1 MAQDKKKRKASTD
14 ATKPK
19 RQKLDS
25 AFLDLF
31 WQLASASKKARTAA
45 AAALDDALQQDAS
58 KAPYALK
65 RLLGGLASPRDG
77 ARAGCACAL
86 AQLLRSEAVTAD
98 AVKEGCQTLYVR
110 GGSSRQDK
118 RDANAQDLGE
128 LLAAECLSRSGS
140 CDAATALYFCG
151 RALDL
156 LKRKWLRELAARVF
170 AGLIRRVDDDK
181 DINQRLDALLASGLD
196 ADLLALA
203 LSAKRPVEDTDL
215 TCLGAAAA
223 QLFPRLHV
231 AWELLIEDDYAR
243 VASVVDELAKSSSV
257 ERRGAAL
264 LVAAQALERGV
275 SPSIVLTDAVAPSL
289 LSAAARGDAAL
300 GPVAGRA
307 LKRVVGAASDKPLEV
322 ATLLL
327 ARGGAH
333 ASSGA
338 GGKAVV
344 ALVEACDDA
353 DFAKHVKERAA
364 TAAAGDAS
372 ALTALAALA
381 RGPRGAAA
389 FEALLACAARV
400 AFFGEAPIQGHE
412 VSTVKCEADDD
423 ARRNAASIIYAALAD
438 RLKAAPLEA
447 GGAALAPLEAF
458 CDIVQELD
466 GTGLERRA
474 PRLEGSAPA
483 GSDEDDAMTV
493 VLRSLALLAVC
504 LLDDTAPQGVERPA
518 TAKAV
523 LDDLEQALELRRA
536 GDATDSESLLI
547 ARAAVALLGCA
558 HAHGASRLARELVK
572 RAWGLS
578 CAQAPPS
585 AAAYRVI
592 LCAVTGEEEDD
603 DDEEDESE
611 EEDDEEESMMDE
623 SDVSDSEMMAGRDSV
638 GFSEL
643 GDDVPLEDGDDI
655 EVKGDDVM
663 ALLEEVDGEDARKER
678 DAHRKAGRTDA
689 RRAELQLRLRALDLL
704 ERCSGEDEALR
715 ALAPLSS
722 LAAELETDSAPEAAD
737 LANRLGALLRG
748 RIGKAA
754 SKADDAAAAAAT
766 TTVLLTELRSRKR
779 GPFADA
785 AQAALNACAAV
796 LRRGTDVQ
804 AHATAANAYEGAA
817 TEAFGS
823 KKAKV
828 PTKILKDCAS
838 KAPNIAAAAFLD
850 KLPGWAAEAP
860 SPFLAG
866 EALALLDAL
875 AGRASEK
882 HAAAAFTALA
892 SLARDERFRKA
903 DRARALL
910 ETAKALA
917 KARPGADASD
927 FAAAATALA
936 DGHPSQAVRGLA
948 AQFAASLPT
957 TAPVKKT
964 KKKRKSAK

>member
-1 MAQDKKKRKASTD
+1 MAQQDKKKRKASD
-14 ATKPK
+14 DQTKPK
-19 RQKLDS
+19 RQKMDS

-86 AQLLRSEAVTAD
+86 SQLLRSEAVTAD

-128 LLAAECLSRSGS
+128 LLAAECLSRSGV
-140 CDAATALYFCG
+140 CDAATAQYFCG

-170 AGLIRRVDDDK
+170 AGLIHKVDDAK

-203 LSAKRPVEDTDL
+203 LSSQRPVEDADL

-231 AWELLIEDDYAR
+231 AWELLIESDYAR
-243 VASVVDELAKSSSV
+243 VASVIDELAKSSSV

-275 SPSIVLTDAVAPSL
+275 APSLVLTDAVAPSL
-289 LSAAARGDAAL
+289 LSAADRKDAAL

-307 LKRVVGAASDKPLEV
+307 LKRVVSAASDKPLEV

-327 ARGGAH
+327 ARGGSH

-353 DFAKHVKERAA
+353 DFATHVEERAA

-400 AFFGEAPIQGHE
+400 AFFSGDPVDGHE

-438 RLKAAPLEA
+438 RFKSKPLEA
-447 GGAALAPLEAF
+447 GGEALKPLEAL

-483 GSDEDDAMTV
+483 GSDDDDAMTV

-504 LLDDTAPQGVERPA
+504 LLDDTTPQGVERPA

-523 LDDLEQALELRRA
+523 LDDLEQALALRKA

-592 LCAVTGEEEDD
+592 LCARSRWKIYQAEPIIMLVPKIKLT
-603 DDEEDESE
+603 
-611 EEDDEEESMMDE
+611 
-623 SDVSDSEMMAGRDSV
+623 VI
-638 GFSEL
+638 FSSKNAMPIKN
-643 GDDVPLEDGDDI
+643 D
-655 EVKGDDVM
+655 
-663 ALLEEVDGEDARKER
+663 
-678 DAHRKAGRTDA
+678 
-689 RRAELQLRLRALDLL
+689 
-704 ERCSGEDEALR
+704 
-715 ALAPLSS
+715 
-722 LAAELETDSAPEAAD
+722 
-737 LANRLGALLRG
+737 RG
-748 RIGKAA
+748 
-754 SKADDAAAAAAT
+754 
-766 TTVLLTELRSRKR
+766 TEL
-779 GPFADA
+779 
-785 AQAALNACAAV
+785 
-796 LRRGTDVQ
+796 
-804 AHATAANAYEGAA
+804 
-817 TEAFGS
+817 
-823 KKAKV
+823 
-828 PTKILKDCAS
+828 
-838 KAPNIAAAAFLD
+838 
-850 KLPGWAAEAP
+850 
-860 SPFLAG
+860 
-866 EALALLDAL
+866 
-875 AGRASEK
+875 
-882 HAAAAFTALA
+882 
-892 SLARDERFRKA
+892 
-903 DRARALL
+903 
-910 ETAKALA
+910 
-917 KARPGADASD
+917 
-927 FAAAATALA
+927 
-936 DGHPSQAVRGLA
+936 
-948 AQFAASLPT
+948 
-957 TAPVKKT
+957 
-964 KKKRKSAK
+964 

>member
-1 MAQDKKKRKASTD
+1 MAQQDKKKRKASD
-14 ATKPK
+14 DQPKRK

-86 AQLLRSEAVTAD
+86 SQLLRSEAVTAD

-128 LLAAECLSRSGS
+128 LLAAECLSRSGV
-140 CDAATALYFCG
+140 CDAATAQYFCG
-151 RALDL
+151 RSLDL

-170 AGLIRRVDDDK
+170 AGLIHKVDDAGDL
-181 DINQRLDALLASGLD
+181 DQRLDALLASGLD

-203 LSAKRPVEDTDL
+203 LSAKRPVEDADL

-231 AWELLIEDDYAR
+231 AWELLIESDYAR

-264 LVAAQALERGV
+264 LVAAQAMESGV
-275 SPSIVLTDAVAPSL
+275 APSLVLTDAVAPSL

-307 LKRVVGAASDKPLEV
+307 LKRVVAAASDKPLEV

-333 ASSGA
+333 ASTGA

-400 AFFGEAPIQGHE
+400 AFFSSDPVDGHE
-412 VSTVKCEADDD
+412 AASVKCEADDD

-474 PRLEGSAPA
+474 PRLEG
-483 GSDEDDAMTV
+483 
-493 VLRSLALLAVC
+493 
-504 LLDDTAPQGVERPA
+504 
-518 TAKAV
+518 
-523 LDDLEQALELRRA
+523 
-536 GDATDSESLLI
+536 
-547 ARAAVALLGCA
+547 
-558 HAHGASRLARELVK
+558 K
-572 RAWGLS
+572 RA
-578 CAQAPPS
+578 
-585 AAAYRVI
+585 R
-592 LCAVTGEEEDD
+592 
-603 DDEEDESE
+603 
-611 EEDDEEESMMDE
+611 
-623 SDVSDSEMMAGRDSV
+623 
-638 GFSEL
+638 GF
-643 GDDVPLEDGDDI
+643 
-655 EVKGDDVM
+655 
-663 ALLEEVDGEDARKER
+663 
-678 DAHRKAGRTDA
+678 
-689 RRAELQLRLRALDLL
+689 
-704 ERCSGEDEALR
+704 
-715 ALAPLSS
+715 
-722 LAAELETDSAPEAAD
+722 
-737 LANRLGALLRG
+737 
-748 RIGKAA
+748 
-754 SKADDAAAAAAT
+754 
-766 TTVLLTELRSRKR
+766 
-779 GPFADA
+779 
-785 AQAALNACAAV
+785 
-796 LRRGTDVQ
+796 
-804 AHATAANAYEGAA
+804 
-817 TEAFGS
+817 
-823 KKAKV
+823 
-828 PTKILKDCAS
+828 
-838 KAPNIAAAAFLD
+838 
-850 KLPGWAAEAP
+850 
-860 SPFLAG
+860 
-866 EALALLDAL
+866 
-875 AGRASEK
+875 
-882 HAAAAFTALA
+882 
-892 SLARDERFRKA
+892 
-903 DRARALL
+903 
-910 ETAKALA
+910 
-917 KARPGADASD
+917 
-927 FAAAATALA
+927 
-936 DGHPSQAVRGLA
+936 
-948 AQFAASLPT
+948 
-957 TAPVKKT
+957 
-964 KKKRKSAK
+964 